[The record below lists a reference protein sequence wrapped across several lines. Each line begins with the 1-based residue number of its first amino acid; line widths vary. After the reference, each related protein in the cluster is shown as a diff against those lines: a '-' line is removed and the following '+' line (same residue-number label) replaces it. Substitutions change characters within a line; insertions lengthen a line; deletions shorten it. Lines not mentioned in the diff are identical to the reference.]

1 MKRTLVIIGTLLVSL
16 GCERNERQEETSPS
30 LLPPPR
36 ADLDTP
42 RTTPSQLEPSM
53 NAPATAA
60 EERAAEERQNVSGT
74 EEQSAGTAPGA
85 QTESATDRAI
95 TQRVR
100 DAVMDDDSLSGS
112 AKNLNITTT
121 EGVVTL
127 RGPVQSSSEKSKV
140 DALVKKVDGVKRV
153 DNQLEISGD

>member
-1 MKRTLVIIGTLLVSL
+1 MKRTLVIICTLLVSA
-16 GCERNERQEETSPS
+16 GCERSDRQEQETSPS

-36 ADLDTP
+36 VDMTP
-42 RTTPSQLEPSM
+42 RTEPSQLEPSM

-60 EERAAEERQNVSGT
+60 EERQNVSGT
-74 EEQSAGTAPGA
+74 EELSAGTAAA

-100 DAVMDDDSLSGS
+100 DAVAAEDSLSGS
-112 AKNLNITTT
+112 AKNLSISTS

-140 DALVKKVDGVKRV
+140 DDLVERIEGVKRV
-153 DNQLEISGD
+153 DNQLKIAGD

>member
-1 MKRTLVIIGTLLVSL
+1 MKRTLVIISTLLISAA
-16 GCERNERQEETSPS
+16 CERSDRQEETSPS

-36 ADLDTP
+36 ADLGTP
-42 RTTPSQLEPSM
+42 RTEPSQLEPSM

-60 EERAAEERQNVSGT
+60 EERQNVSGT
-74 EEQSAGTAPGA
+74 DELSAGTSPSA

-100 DAVMDDDSLSGS
+100 AAVTADESLSGS
-112 AKNLNITTT
+112 AKNLNISTA

-140 DALVKKVDGVKRV
+140 NALVQKVDGVKRV
-153 DNQLEISGD
+153 DNQLQISGD